1 MKSLFRELDKVYG
14 LIEIAEQHGKV
25 DLLGSIPVKSH
36 RLPIYGFSFGS
47 EDPKAPVFGIF
58 GGVHG
63 LEKIGTEL
71 AVYFL
76 FNICKRLEWNTQL
89 QDLLKKVRIVSIPL
103 INPTGMYLNTRA
115 NVNGVDLMR
124 NAPTNAIGKQMPLLS
139 GHRISP
145 LLPWYSGKSGS
156 LEPENE
162 ILIKFIEESILQSR
176 FAMSLDLHSGFG
188 FKDRIWFPY
197 AKTTEAFPYYDLA
210 VKMKSL
216 VDENLKHH
224 IYQIEPQA
232 DSYLING
239 DIWDHIFDLH
249 YADNKHK
256 ENIFI
261 PWTLEMG
268 SWMWVK
274 KNPLQILKTEGLF
287 NPYLDHRF
295 KRVMRRHWRLLDLY
309 LNLCASY
316 EAWANE

>member
-36 RLPIYGFSFGS
+36 RLPIYGFSFGR

-224 IYQIEPQA
+224 TFE
-232 DSYLING
+232 
-239 DIWDHIFDLH
+239 
-249 YADNKHK
+249 
-256 ENIFI
+256 
-261 PWTLEMG
+261 
-268 SWMWVK
+268 
-274 KNPLQILKTEGLF
+274 
-287 NPYLDHRF
+287 
-295 KRVMRRHWRLLDLY
+295 
-309 LNLCASY
+309 
-316 EAWANE
+316 